1 MTDIDYEKLTH
12 KAMLNLISEILSS
25 VSEDG
30 LPGEH
35 HFYIS
40 FKTKA
45 AKVSISESLMA
56 QYPEEMTIVLQNQ
69 FEDLIVTPDGF
80 SVRLSFNQTP
90 HDLYIPFAAL
100 TKFYD
105 PSVSFGLVL
114 DEMTVGATSAPEPA
128 SDNAEIDFD
137 ATEEQ
142 EDKLET
148 VEPNNNTTGE
158 VVSLESFR
166 DKKD

>member
-1 MTDIDYEKLTH
+1 MNEIDYEKLTH
-12 KAMLNLISEILSS
+12 KAMLNLISDILSS
-25 VSEDG
+25 VSEEG

-45 AKVSISESLMA
+45 PKVSISDSLMA

-69 FEDLIVTPDGF
+69 FENLIVTPDGF
-80 SVRLSFNQTP
+80 SVRLSFNHTP

-114 DEMTVGATSAPEPA
+114 EDMTVSATPTLA
-128 SDNAEIDFD
+128 SDNYTENDLEDIEKQENLENQEPEI
-137 ATEEQ
+137 
-142 EDKLET
+142 
-148 VEPNNNTTGE
+148 NSTGE
-158 VVSLESFR
+158 VVSLENFR

>member
-1 MTDIDYEKLTH
+1 MNEIDYEKLTH
-12 KAMLNLISEILSS
+12 KAMLNLISDILSS
-25 VSEDG
+25 VSEGG

-40 FKTKA
+40 FKTQA
-45 AKVSISESLMA
+45 PKVSISDSLMA
-56 QYPEEMTIVLQNQ
+56 QYTEEMTIVLQNQ
-69 FEDLIVTPDGF
+69 YENLIVTPDGF
-80 SVRLSFNQTP
+80 SVRLSFKHTP

-114 DEMTVGATSAPEPA
+114 DDMTVSATPAPA
-128 SDNAEIDFD
+128 SDNLSEGDFD
-137 ATEEQ
+137 DSEEQ
-142 EDKLET
+142 KENKNQ
-148 VEPNNNTTGE
+148 EPENNPTGE
-158 VVSLESFR
+158 VVSLENFR

>member
-1 MTDIDYEKLTH
+1 MNEIDYEKLTH
-12 KAMLNLISEILSS
+12 KAMLNLISDILSS
-25 VSEDG
+25 VSEGG

-40 FKTKA
+40 FKTQA
-45 AKVSISESLMA
+45 PKVSISDSLMA

-69 FEDLIVTPDGF
+69 YENLIVTPDGF
-80 SVRLSFNQTP
+80 SVRLSFNHTP
-90 HDLYIPFAAL
+90 HDLYIPFGAL

-114 DEMTVGATSAPEPA
+114 DDMTVSATPAPTA
-128 SDNAEIDFD
+128 DNLSEGDFD
-137 ATEEQ
+137 DSEEQ
-142 EDKLET
+142 KENKNQ
-148 VEPNNNTTGE
+148 EPENNPTGE
-158 VVSLESFR
+158 VVSLENFR

>member
-1 MTDIDYEKLTH
+1 MDEIDYEKLTH
-12 KAMLNLISEILSS
+12 KAMLNLISDILSS
-25 VSEDG
+25 VSEEG

-40 FKTKA
+40 FKTQA
-45 AKVSISESLMA
+45 PKVSISDSLMA

-69 FEDLIVTPDGF
+69 FENLIVTPDGF
-80 SVRLSFNQTP
+80 SVRLSFNHTP

-114 DEMTVGATSAPEPA
+114 DDMSVSATPAPA
-128 SDNAEIDFD
+128 SDNH
-137 ATEEQ
+137 TESNLEDNKKLKDLGNQ
-142 EDKLET
+142 EPE
-148 VEPNNNTTGE
+148 NNTTGD
-158 VVSLESFR
+158 VVSLDNFR

>member
-1 MTDIDYEKLTH
+1 MNEINYEELTH
-12 KAMLNLISEILSS
+12 KAMLNLISDILSS
-25 VSEDG
+25 VSEEG

-40 FKTKA
+40 FKTQA
-45 AKVSISESLMA
+45 PKVSISESLMA
-56 QYPEEMTIVLQNQ
+56 RYPEEMTIVLQNQ
-69 FEDLIVTPDGF
+69 YENLIVTPDGF
-80 SVRLSFNQTP
+80 SVRLSFNHTP

-114 DEMTVGATSAPEPA
+114 DDMTISATPSPA
-128 SDNAEIDFD
+128 SVNLSEGHFEDS
-137 ATEEQ
+137 EEHKENENQ
-142 EDKLET
+142 ESENS
-148 VEPNNNTTGE
+148 PTGE
-158 VVSLESFR
+158 VVSLENFR

>member
-1 MTDIDYEKLTH
+1 MNEIDYEKLTH
-12 KAMLNLISEILSS
+12 KAMLNLISDILSS
-25 VSEDG
+25 VSEGG

-40 FKTKA
+40 FKTQA
-45 AKVSISESLMA
+45 PKVSISDSLMA

-69 FEDLIVTPDGF
+69 YENLIVTPDGF
-80 SVRLSFNQTP
+80 SVRLSFSHTP
-90 HDLYIPFAAL
+90 HDLYIPFTAL

-114 DEMTVGATSAPEPA
+114 DDMTFSATPAPA
-128 SDNAEIDFD
+128 SDNLSESDFD
-137 ATEEQ
+137 DREEQ
-142 EDKLET
+142 KEKENQ
-148 VEPNNNTTGE
+148 EPENNPTGE
-158 VVSLESFR
+158 VVNLENFR

>member
-1 MTDIDYEKLTH
+1 MNEINYEKLTH
-12 KAMLNLISEILSS
+12 KAMLNLISDILSS
-25 VSEDG
+25 VSEEG

-40 FKTKA
+40 FKTQA
-45 AKVSISESLMA
+45 PKVSISDSLMA

-69 FEDLIVTPDGF
+69 YENLIVTPDGF
-80 SVRLSFNQTP
+80 SVRLSFNHTP

-114 DEMTVGATSAPEPA
+114 DDMTVSATPSPA
-128 SDNAEIDFD
+128 SDNLSEGDFED
-137 ATEEQ
+137 SEEQ
-142 EDKLET
+142 KENKNQES
-148 VEPNNNTTGE
+148 ENNPTGE
-158 VVSLESFR
+158 VVSLENFR

>member
-1 MTDIDYEKLTH
+1 MNEINYEKLTH
-12 KAMLNLISEILSS
+12 KAMLNLISDILSS
-25 VSEDG
+25 VSEEG

-40 FKTKA
+40 FKTQA
-45 AKVSISESLMA
+45 PRVSISDSLMA
-56 QYPEEMTIVLQNQ
+56 QFPEEMTIVLQNQ
-69 FEDLIVTPDGF
+69 YENLIVTPDGF
-80 SVRLSFNQTP
+80 SVRLSFNHTP

-114 DEMTVGATSAPEPA
+114 DDMTVSATPSPA
-128 SDNAEIDFD
+128 SDNLSEGDF
-137 ATEEQ
+137 
-142 EDKLET
+142 EDNKEHKENENQ
-148 VEPNNNTTGE
+148 VSENSPTGE
-158 VVSLESFR
+158 VVSLENFR